1 MRAKASRAPSRQSR
15 RRAILALV
23 VAFGAVFAISRAS
36 AELRTSQRAN
46 RVTLPAGH
54 DLAGISLAAEQ
65 GESFRFER
73 GMDRPILLLYASE
86 RCPHCH
92 AELDR
97 LAALMKSE
105 PAIERGVDLVVVT
118 PGTPSARLQPALQEF
133 IPSELRHVRV
143 FESLGEI
150 AMMLRVRAVPLSLVI
165 GRDGRIASAHVGQ
178 SDRPDLRQRL
188 LDAMSTPV
196 VNTEAP

>member
-1 MRAKASRAPSRQSR
+1 MRVKESRASSRPSR
-15 RRAILALV
+15 RRAILALL
-23 VAFGAVFAISRAS
+23 VAFVAVFAISHAS
-36 AELRTSQRAN
+36 AELRTTQRAN
-46 RVTLPAGH
+46 RVTLPVGH
-54 DLAGISLAAEQ
+54 DLAGITLAAEH
-65 GESFRFER
+65 GESFKVER
-73 GMDRPILLLYASE
+73 SMDRPVLLLYASE

-105 PAIERGVDLVVVT
+105 PALASGVALVVVT
-118 PGTPSARLQPALQEF
+118 PGSPSARVQPAIQEF
-133 IPSELRHVRV
+133 IPSGLEHVRV
-143 FESLGEI
+143 FDPRGEI

-188 LDAMSTPV
+188 LAAISSPV

>member
-1 MRAKASRAPSRQSR
+1 MRVKESRATSRHSR
-15 RRAILALV
+15 RRAILALL
-23 VAFGAVFAISRAS
+23 VALIAVFAISRAS
-36 AELRTSQRAN
+36 AELRTTQRAN

-54 DLAGISLAAEQ
+54 DLAGVTLVAEH
-65 GESFRFER
+65 GESFTVER
-73 GMDRPILLLYASE
+73 GMDRPVLLLYASE

-97 LAALMKSE
+97 LAALMRDE
-105 PAIERGVDLVVVT
+105 PALASGVALVVVT
-118 PGTPSARLQPALQEF
+118 PGSPSARVQPALHEF
-133 IPSELRHVRV
+133 IPSGLQHVRV
-143 FESLGEI
+143 FDPRGEI

-188 LDAMSTPV
+188 LDAVSTPI